1 LVAKSKQQALKHQNC
16 WKKEKRNTKKET
28 GKKHKQ
34 KMGREK
40 QEK

>member
-1 LVAKSKQQALKHQNC
+1 LVAKSKQQALKHQKC
-16 WKKEKRNTKKET
+16 RKKENLKTQK

-34 KMGREK
+34 KMGLEK